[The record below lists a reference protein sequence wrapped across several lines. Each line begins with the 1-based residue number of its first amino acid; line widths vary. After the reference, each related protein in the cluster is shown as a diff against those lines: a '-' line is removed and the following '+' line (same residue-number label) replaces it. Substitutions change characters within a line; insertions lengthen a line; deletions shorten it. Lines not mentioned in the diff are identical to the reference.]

1 MNDQSDSTGRRE
13 AYIGRMRDM
22 ARGALAE
29 AKAWEAFKWVV
40 VALLIANFLLIA
52 GLYRG
57 VASDIAELKK
67 DRGSETN
74 DLSAARASFA
84 KDMSEMQA
92 ALTKDIA
99 DAKTG
104 LTQAISDLRNSV
116 NEETAKINAKLETPT
131 GSTPQPQQKSRQRR

>member
-1 MNDQSDSTGRRE
+1 MNDQSDSTGQRE
-13 AYIGRMRDM
+13 AYVGRMKEM

-40 VALLIANFLLIA
+40 VALLLANFLLIA

-67 DRGSETN
+67 DRGSGTS
-74 DLSAARASFA
+74 DLAAVRASFS
-84 KDMSEMQA
+84 KDMSETRA
-92 ALTKDIA
+92 ALSKDIA

-104 LTQAISDLRNSV
+104 LTQAMSDLRNSV
-116 NEETAKINAKLETPT
+116 SEETAKINAKLEPPT
-131 GSTPQPQQKSRQRR
+131 GATSQPPQKRQRR

>member
-1 MNDQSDSTGRRE
+1 MNDQSDSTGRHQ
-13 AYIGRMRDM
+13 AYTGRMKDM

-40 VALLIANFLLIA
+40 VALLIGNFLLIA

-57 VASDIAELKK
+57 LSSDVAELKK

-74 DLSAARASFA
+74 ELAAARASFG
-84 KDMSEMQA
+84 KDLSDMRA
-92 ALTKDIA
+92 GLTKDIA

-104 LTQAISDLRNSV
+104 LTQAMSDLRVAVSD
-116 NEETAKINAKLETPT
+116 ETAKINAKLEPPT
-131 GSTPQPQQKSRQRR
+131 GSTPQAPQKKVRR